1 MSRDNFEGEESLC
14 EMLVVVVA
22 PCSDGEYSASHNL
35 VLCHENNSLHLM
47 KLPPND
53 LTIGWQNL
61 NSLSHPNATLGLQS
75 KKLEQK

>member
-14 EMLVVVVA
+14 EMLVVVVD

-53 LTIGWQNL
+53 LTIGWQN
-61 NSLSHPNATLGLQS
+61 
-75 KKLEQK
+75 

>member
-1 MSRDNFEGEESLC
+1 MLSDERVCEDNCIISCLEIILKARSLC

-22 PCSDGEYSASHNL
+22 PCSGGEYSASHNL

-53 LTIGWQNL
+53 LTIG
-61 NSLSHPNATLGLQS
+61 
-75 KKLEQK
+75 